1 MQYLNILPIIAT
13 FAVSQVLFYT
23 IFNFAFNRVNL
34 LNKNVVSSI
43 QIKHILYFLIS
54 TFLLFKYTSFYLPY
68 K

>member
-1 MQYLNILPIIAT
+1 MQFLNILPIIAT
-13 FAVSQVLFYT
+13 FAVAQVLFYT
-23 IFNFAFNRVNL
+23 IFNFAFNKINL